1 MIVGFVAFTLVDYVT
16 RGPHHYA
23 FLDVVA
29 MLGMFNNLL
38 PHPDQIIWPGPYW
51 FFSLMLQLYAVY
63 RLLLY
68 RRSWQWTVALMAICL
83 LIQCFL
89 PPESEALNR
98 YRYNFMGGMLPFG
111 LGILYARFG
120 KELSLQAYLN
130 LLIVS
135 TIMTVAFSLNFYAW
149 TLVPAFICS
158 GSVALVKVIT
168 AAGQKPVI
176 GSLAAFFGWMGTIS
190 SALFVSHPITR
201 KIFIPISRDGD
212 VYAGLILYITAS
224 LLIAA
229 MWPAIQKKKA

>member
-51 FFSLMLQLYAVY
+51 FFGLMLQLYAVY

-83 LIQCFL
+83 LIQCLL

-149 TLVPAFICS
+149 TLVSAFICS
-158 GSVALVKVIT
+158 GGVALVKIIT
-168 AAGQKPVI
+168 AGGQKPVI

-224 LLIAA
+224 LLIAV
-229 MWPAIQKKKA
+229 MWQVLQKKKA